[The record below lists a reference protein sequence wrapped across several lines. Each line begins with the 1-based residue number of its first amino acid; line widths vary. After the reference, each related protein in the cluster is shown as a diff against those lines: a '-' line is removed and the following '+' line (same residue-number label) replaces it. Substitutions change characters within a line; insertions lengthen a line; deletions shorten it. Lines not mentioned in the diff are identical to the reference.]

1 MSRHAACRIAAVL
14 CITAASV
21 AAHAQLQPTCPI
33 NGNDISNAFFGNDPE
48 QLLYGV
54 KIRDWKPEY
63 FDAVQRKN
71 EECMTEAHYT
81 EAQKSGDR
89 MTLGNVLSL
98 RGRYLQARDANV
110 RPADASHPTVQAAD
124 NTSPQPIRPP
134 DSAKVQDTPAPESP
148 MQQVSQSEPA
158 AKPQDAPEPATQ
170 PQPSIV
176 HESPQQTA
184 APVPVRQAAPVESA
198 KPVPPPADHQGIEIS
213 SLQWK
218 LIGVALLA
226 NALLAMYLHTAGKLV
241 IYKDYTDAAFTGI
254 APLLSIIV
262 YFLLR
267 FFEVSPNIA
276 MMVALG
282 MFVILIFFVARS
294 TAKNNNG
301 LSMFF
306 AMSLLAKLTIVG
318 IYYAIMAL
326 LIYLRLS
333 GSPRRKGE
341 HYSTYEARL
350 RREAQGN
357 AALMAA
363 TTASIVALSAWFCKR
378 AEFTPIDEYFSSSK
392 AIED

>member
-1 MSRHAACRIAAVL
+1 
-14 CITAASV
+14 
-21 AAHAQLQPTCPI
+21 
-33 NGNDISNAFFGNDPE
+33 
-48 QLLYGV
+48 
-54 KIRDWKPEY
+54 
-63 FDAVQRKN
+63 
-71 EECMTEAHYT
+71 
-81 EAQKSGDR
+81 
-89 MTLGNVLSL
+89 
-98 RGRYLQARDANV
+98 
-110 RPADASHPTVQAAD
+110 
-124 NTSPQPIRPP
+124 
-134 DSAKVQDTPAPESP
+134 
-148 MQQVSQSEPA
+148 
-158 AKPQDAPEPATQ
+158 
-170 PQPSIV
+170 
-176 HESPQQTA
+176 
-184 APVPVRQAAPVESA
+184 
-198 KPVPPPADHQGIEIS
+198 
-213 SLQWK
+213 
-218 LIGVALLA
+218 
-226 NALLAMYLHTAGKLV
+226 MYLHTAGKLV